1 MKKVTTERLVEMG
14 ACDEGVE
21 AYKKRWKGLTEAA
34 VIRRLMH
41 PQTRAWVKREY
52 ASESLEWANW
62 LIVRLL
68 DRHDKVRYAIF
79 AAEQVLHFFEGK
91 HPDDKR
97 PRQAIEA
104 ARRYLE
110 TPCDAADAAYAAY
123 ATAYAAYV
131 ADAAYA
137 ARAAADAAYAADAAA
152 RAAAYAAY
160 AAYAAADAA
169 YAAYAAADA
178 AYAAYAARAAAR
190 AAGEG
195 GDQEWAK
202 MLRSILRYGVELIE
216 AQKAG

>member
-1 MKKVTTERLVEMG
+1 
-14 ACDEGVE
+14 
-21 AYKKRWKGLTEAA
+21 
-34 VIRRLMH
+34 
-41 PQTRAWVKREY
+41 
-52 ASESLEWANW
+52 
-62 LIVRLL
+62 L

-79 AAEQVLHFFEGK
+79 AAEQVLGIFEGK

-123 ATAYAAYV
+123 A
-131 ADAAYA
+131 ADA
-137 ARAAADAAYAADAAA
+137 AAYAAD
-152 RAAAYAAY
+152 
-160 AAYAAADAA
+160 AADAA

-178 AYAAYAARAAAR
+178 AYAAAYAAGAAAYAAARAARAAAR
-190 AAGEG
+190 AAGEGGEG

-216 AQKAG
+216 VQKAG